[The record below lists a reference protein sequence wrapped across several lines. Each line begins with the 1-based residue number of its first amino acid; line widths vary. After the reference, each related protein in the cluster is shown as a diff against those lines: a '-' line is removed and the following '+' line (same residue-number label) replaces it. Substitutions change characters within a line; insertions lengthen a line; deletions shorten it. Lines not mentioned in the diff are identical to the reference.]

1 MADIEALNPVAAGDI
16 EAVNGVAKA
25 DIQAINGVGIAA
37 SGATLWVMGQED
49 RRVAYAA
56 NSDLTSWTSYDS
68 FAGGSSPYPSST
80 KDYIAIAY
88 GKDGSG
94 NALWVA
100 THNTANCEIA
110 YKGDPT
116 TDDTWTGVNEDA
128 SSSNI
133 VNGWFGIVQWGNNVW
148 VAAGHMGSGQALYTS
163 PDGAAWTSRDLSG
176 LTDINTTA
184 DIYGMASDGAGNWW
198 FAQNNRI
205 YESTNDGASWSLKH
219 AILKADA
226 SAAGTIRALEFTN
239 NTLVAMTYLGADTPS
254 VYSAAASDLTD
265 WSTETALTDATNA
278 AYSIRS
284 ASAAGRVVLAWGQL
298 MWTMDVSGK
307 TITMDSVDVD
317 LTTDSHGNVF
327 GLATDGTTYVAV
339 CDTGDVLSS
348 TDGGDSWSLRATNVG
363 SKDGEC
369 IAANVYLPL

>member
-1 MADIEALNPVAAGDI
+1 MADIETLNGVTDSDT
-16 EAVNGVAKA
+16 ESVNGVGKA
-25 DIQAINGVGIAA
+25 DIETINGVGIPA

-49 RRVAYAA
+49 RKVAYAA

-68 FAGGSSPYPSST
+68 FAGGSSPNPSSS

-94 NALWVA
+94 DPMWVA

-116 TDDTWTGVNEDA
+116 TDDTWTGVSADA
-128 SSSNI
+128 ANANI
-133 VNGWFGIVQWGNNVW
+133 INTAFFNVQWGGDFWIAVGKM
-148 VAAGHMGSGQALYTS
+148 AAGAALYRS
-163 PDGAAWTSRDLSG
+163 PDGAAWTKIDLSQLTGIVTNVHVYG
-176 LTDINTTA
+176 L
-184 DIYGMASDGAGNWW
+184 ASDGAGKWW
-198 FAQNNRI
+198 FAQDDRI
-205 YESTNDGASWSLKH
+205 YQSTNHGAAWSLLHTLVKDDDSTTG
-219 AILKADA
+219 K
-226 SAAGTIRALEFTN
+226 IRTLEYTN
-239 NTLVAMTYLGADTPS
+239 STLVAITYLGASPPAA
-254 VYSAAASDLTD
+254 YSAASSDLTD
-265 WSTETALTDATNA
+265 WSTETILTDATNA
-278 AYSIRS
+278 GFDIRV
-284 ASAAGRVVLAWGQL
+284 ASAAGRVVVAWGQL

-307 TITMDSVDVD
+307 SITMDSNDVD
-317 LTTDSHGNVF
+317 LTNDSHGNVF

-363 SKDGEC
+363 SEDGEC